1 MPYYFVA
8 KIFYLGAGED
18 GVGRAEQEIEAPE
31 LKFCRPVDPGEERI
45 TMSDQN
51 EFLQD
56 EEALM
61 EAVAEGLR
69 KHGFAAAAQNTGGDM
84 LCVVIEQPAG
94 EVTWGIADVTW
105 GAVVTDDEGEYVSA
119 IQSTCRSDNREIA
132 EIVNALRDASLA
144 NGVVLQ

>member
-1 MPYYFVA
+1 
-8 KIFYLGAGED
+8 
-18 GVGRAEQEIEAPE
+18 
-31 LKFCRPVDPGEERI
+31 
-45 TMSDQN
+45 MSDQN

-61 EAVAEGLR
+61 EAVADGLR
-69 KHGFAAAAQNTGGDM
+69 NLGFSAVAQNTGGDM

-94 EVTWGIADVTW
+94 EVTWGTADITW

-119 IQSTCRSDNREIA
+119 IHSACPSDTKEVA
-132 EIVNALRDASLA
+132 AIVDALREASLA